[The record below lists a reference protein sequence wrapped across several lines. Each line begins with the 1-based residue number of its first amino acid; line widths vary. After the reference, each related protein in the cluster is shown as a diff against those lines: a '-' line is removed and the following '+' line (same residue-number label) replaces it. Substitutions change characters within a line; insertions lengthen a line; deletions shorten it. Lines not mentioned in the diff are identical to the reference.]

1 MQFCQGVAYFSKAGF
16 GVARGSRAII
26 SFQLKPAC
34 VVKIVE
40 FIAPYPFKI
49 TCELSAVDTSVMHE
63 PCADIKA

>member
-1 MQFCQGVAYFSKAGF
+1 MQFCQGVADFSKAGF

-49 TCELSAVDTSVMHE
+49 ASIMHE
-63 PCADIKA
+63 PCADTKA